1 MGKQRTSFTKIR
13 RSKAAQQ
20 MQAGSKIHPVDV
32 YVGQQVRIQRVR
44 ASLSQTELGKGVGL
58 SYQQVQKYEVGTNR
72 VSASMLWEIA
82 NVLNVPA
89 ATFFDGLPK
98 SGAGDLTQIPPQT
111 NESLAFIA
119 TTEGRESV
127 ERLTGMTPVARRRLL
142 LLLNALVLA

>member
-1 MGKQRTSFTKIR
+1 MSKQRTTFTKIR

-20 MQAGSKIHPVDV
+20 VQAGSKIHPVDF
-32 YVGQQVRIQRVR
+32 YVGQQIRIQRVH
-44 ASLSQTELGKGVGL
+44 ANLSQTELGKGVGL

-82 NVLNVPA
+82 NVLNVPP

-98 SGAGDLTQIPPQT
+98 SGAGDLAQIPPQA

-119 TTEGRESV
+119 TTEGRELV
-127 ERLTGMTPVARRRLL
+127 ERLTAMEPLVRRRLL
-142 LLLNALVLA
+142 LLLNALVQA